1 MQQLEVIVRTQV
13 GLHARPAANLVQTAM
28 TFKADIF
35 VEKGG
40 RRVSAKSL
48 LSVLS
53 LGVKAGEHL
62 AVQADGVDEA
72 EALAAIGLLAA
83 NHFGEPGERERDST

>member
-1 MQQLEVIVRTQV
+1 MQQLEVVVNASV
-13 GLHARPAANLVQTAM
+13 GLHARPAANLVHTALSF
-28 TFKADIF
+28 TSSIF

-53 LGVKAGEHL
+53 LGVKAGERV
-62 AVQADGVDEA
+62 AVQADGADET
-72 EALAAIGLLAA
+72 EALAAISKLAA
-83 NHFGEPGERERDST
+83 RNFGEPDAKGV